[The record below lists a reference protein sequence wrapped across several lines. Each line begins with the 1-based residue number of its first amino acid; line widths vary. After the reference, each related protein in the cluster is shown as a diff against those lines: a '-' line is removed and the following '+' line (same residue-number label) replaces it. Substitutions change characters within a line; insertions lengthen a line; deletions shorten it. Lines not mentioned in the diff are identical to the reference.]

1 MQKWLLTSLI
11 SLIMLLT
18 GCASSSTAETK
29 LAENEQAFTWW
40 QDRATEFGSYDYQTT
55 EEDAFKD
62 LEERFEVSL
71 LPSFEQAQT
80 IIDAAFLTNS
90 RKAEPRDYYFYAS
103 NKGLIVTNI
112 LRYKGEDSGATSYG
126 KIIETYDYLPEL
138 KKVKVANQR
147 IELHNETLNNQYNG
161 KELLTTLNELGTM
174 LEIEDLS
181 DYLETFKEAIKDP
194 TALGNKDIVIY
205 EDYQEGK

>member
-62 LEERFEVSL
+62 LKERFEVSL
-71 LPSFEQAQT
+71 LPSFE
-80 IIDAAFLTNS
+80 
-90 RKAEPRDYYFYAS
+90 
-103 NKGLIVTNI
+103 
-112 LRYKGEDSGATSYG
+112 
-126 KIIETYDYLPEL
+126 
-138 KKVKVANQR
+138 
-147 IELHNETLNNQYNG
+147 
-161 KELLTTLNELGTM
+161 
-174 LEIEDLS
+174 
-181 DYLETFKEAIKDP
+181 
-194 TALGNKDIVIY
+194 
-205 EDYQEGK
+205 